1 MQPSDTVV
9 TVFGGSG
16 FIGTQM
22 IQLLARKGWRV
33 RVAVRRPDLA
43 GHVRP
48 LGTVGQVMP
57 IQANIRDLASV
68 QRAVRGA
75 DIVINL
81 VGVGHESGKQRFRA
95 VHTMG
100 ARNIAQAATAA
111 GVKSLVQV
119 SAIGADTQSV
129 SAYARSKAL
138 GEEEILAG
146 FPNAVILRPSIVFGS
161 GDGFFNLYGGMSRL
175 SPVLPLIGG
184 KTRFQPVYVGDLAEV
199 IVRAAEGLVPGGRI
213 YEIGGPEVVTHRE
226 ILETVVAETQRGNL
240 ILPIPAGLGKL
251 IAVPFAI
258 LPFPPLITADQVD
271 LLQVDNVVSDEAI
284 AENRDISAFGV
295 EPTAIEAIVPSYLWR
310 FRKNGQF
317 DRQTV

>member
-57 IQANIRDLASV
+57 IQANIRNLESV
-68 QRAVRGA
+68 QRAVHGA

-146 FPNAVILRPSIVFGS
+146 FPNAIILRPSIVFGS
-161 GDGFFNLYGGMSRL
+161 GDGFFNLYGALSRL

-199 IVRAAEGLVPGGRI
+199 IVRAAEGAVPGGRI

-226 ILETVVAETQRGNL
+226 VLETVVAETQRGNL

-251 IAVPFAI
+251 MAVPFAI
-258 LPFPPLITADQVD
+258 LPFPPLITSDQVD

-284 AENRDISAFGV
+284 AENRDISAFGIV
-295 EPTAIEAIVPSYLWR
+295 PTAIEAIVPSYLWR